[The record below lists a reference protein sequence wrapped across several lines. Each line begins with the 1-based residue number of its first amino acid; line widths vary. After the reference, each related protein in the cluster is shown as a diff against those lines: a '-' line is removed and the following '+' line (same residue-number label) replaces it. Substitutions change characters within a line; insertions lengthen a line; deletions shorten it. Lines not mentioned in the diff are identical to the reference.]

1 MSDLAFTLII
11 ASAVMHAIWN
21 LLVKKSRQKTVFIW
35 WMFVS
40 SGLMFTL
47 LLLLLRQPIPP
58 PDSRLL
64 LMALGGGGCFSLY
77 HLLTGRA
84 YSAGDISL
92 TYPLCQTSMIY
103 VPLWGM
109 LLLGEKLSFAG
120 AGGIALV
127 ALGAYSVQ
135 LHKFTLNELLR
146 PFRNLGDPA
155 VRAALAAGF
164 VYSFGVMFDKAGV
177 QRYSPLYFTWLMVLV
192 MFLLMSLNLLRPR
205 YRNKVIAEWQTN
217 WKLILMSGPV
227 LMASFLAFR
236 YGLQMAPVSYAVPV
250 RQVSILVGV
259 LLGMIFL
266 GESYGRIRI
275 AAALLILAGVL
286 FIRLG

>member
-1 MSDLAFTLII
+1 MTDLAFSLII

-47 LLLLLRQPIPP
+47 LLLMLRQPIPQ
-58 PDSRLL
+58 PDSRVL
-64 LMALGGGGCFSLY
+64 LMALGGGGCFALY

-84 YSAGDISL
+84 YSGGDISL
-92 TYPLCQTSMIY
+92 TYPLCQTSMLY

-109 LLLGEKLSFAG
+109 LLLGEKISLTG

-135 LHKFTLNELLR
+135 LQKFTLNELLR

-164 VYSFGVMFDKAGV
+164 IYSFGVMFDKAGV

-192 MFLLMSLNLLRPR
+192 MFLLMSLNLLRSR
-205 YRNKVIAEWQTN
+205 YRNKVTAEWQTN

-236 YGLQMAPVSYAVPV
+236 YGLQMSPVSYAVPV

>member
-1 MSDLAFTLII
+1 
-11 ASAVMHAIWN
+11 
-21 LLVKKSRQKTVFIW
+21 
-35 WMFVS
+35 
-40 SGLMFTL
+40 
-47 LLLLLRQPIPP
+47 
-58 PDSRLL
+58 
-64 LMALGGGGCFSLY
+64 
-77 HLLTGRA
+77 
-84 YSAGDISL
+84 
-92 TYPLCQTSMIY
+92 
-103 VPLWGM
+103 
-109 LLLGEKLSFAG
+109 LLLGEKISLTG

-135 LHKFTLNELLR
+135 LQKFTLNELLR

-164 VYSFGVMFDKAGV
+164 IYSFGVMFDKAGV

-192 MFLLMSLNLLRPR
+192 MFLLMSLNLLRSR
-205 YRNKVIAEWQTN
+205 YRNKVTAEWQTN

-236 YGLQMAPVSYAVPV
+236 YGLQMSPVSYAVPV

>member
-1 MSDLAFTLII
+1 MSNLAFSLILFSSI
-11 ASAVMHAIWN
+11 MHAIWN
-21 LLVKKSRQKTVFIW
+21 LLVKKSNQKTVFIW

-47 LLLLLRQPIPP
+47 LLLLIRQPVPL
-58 PDSRLL
+58 PDTRVL
-64 LMALGGGGCFSLY
+64 LMALGGGSCFSLY

-84 YSAGDISL
+84 YSSGDISL
-92 TYPLCQTSMIY
+92 TYPLCQTSMLY

-109 LLLGEKLSFAG
+109 IILGERLSLLGGS
-120 AGGIALV
+120 GIALV

-135 LHKFTLNELLR
+135 LQKFSLDELLR
-146 PFRNLGDPA
+146 PFRNLGEPA

-177 QRYSPLYFTWLMVLV
+177 QHYSPLYFTWLMVLV
-192 MFLLMSLNLLRPR
+192 MFSLMSLNLLRSR
-205 YRNKVIAEWQTN
+205 YSGKVTAEWKAN
-217 WKLILMSGPV
+217 WRLILLSGPI

-236 YGLQMAPVSYAVPV
+236 YGLKMAPVSYAVPV
-250 RQVSILVGV
+250 RQVSIMAGV

-266 GESYGRIRI
+266 GESYGRIRLASALVI
-275 AAALLILAGVL
+275 LAGALLIK
-286 FIRLG
+286 LG

>member
-1 MSDLAFTLII
+1 MSNLAFTLILL
-11 ASAVMHAIWN
+11 SSVMHAIWN

-40 SGLMFTL
+40 SGLMFSL
-47 LLLLLRQPIPP
+47 LLLLIRQPVPF
-58 PDSRLL
+58 PDYNVF
-64 LMALGGGGCFSLY
+64 LMALGGGGCFALY

-84 YSAGDISL
+84 YSSGDISL
-92 TYPLCQTSMIY
+92 TYPLCQTSMLY

-109 LLLGEKLSFAG
+109 MLINERLSLIG
-120 AGGIALV
+120 GSGIALV

-135 LHKFTLNELLR
+135 LQKFTLDELLR
-146 PFRNLGDPA
+146 PFRNLGEPA

-177 QRYSPLYFTWLMVLV
+177 QRYSPLYFTWLMVFV
-192 MFLLMSLNLLRPR
+192 MFVLMSLNLFRSR
-205 YRNKVIAEWQTN
+205 YNGKVIAEWRLN

-236 YGLQMAPVSYAVPV
+236 YGLKMSPVSYAVPV
-250 RQVSILVGV
+250 RQVSIMAGV

-266 GESYGRIRI
+266 GESYGRIRF
-275 AAALLILAGVL
+275 ASALLILAGAFL
-286 FIRLG
+286 IKFG

>member
-1 MSDLAFTLII
+1 MSNLAFTLILFSSI
-11 ASAVMHAIWN
+11 MHAIWN
-21 LLVKKSRQKTVFIW
+21 LLVKKSNQKTVFIW

-47 LLLLLRQPIPP
+47 LLLMLQKPIPV
-58 PDSRLL
+58 PDAKVI

-84 YSAGDISL
+84 YSSGDISL
-92 TYPLCQTSMIY
+92 TYPLCQTSMLY

-109 LLLGEKLSFAG
+109 IIMDERLSLLGGS
-120 AGGIALV
+120 GIALV

-135 LHKFTLNELLR
+135 LQKFSFGELTR
-146 PFRNLGDPA
+146 PFRNLGEPA

-177 QRYSPLYFTWLMVLV
+177 QHYSPLYFTWLMVLV
-192 MFLLMSLNLLRPR
+192 MFSLMSLNLLRSR
-205 YRNKVIAEWQTN
+205 YSGKVTAEWQAN
-217 WKLILMSGPV
+217 WRLILLSGPI

-236 YGLQMAPVSYAVPV
+236 YGLKMAPVSYAVPV
-250 RQVSILVGV
+250 RQVSIMAGV

-266 GESYGRIRI
+266 GESYGRIRL
-275 AAALLILAGVL
+275 ASAALILVGAFLIKFG
-286 FIRLG
+286 

>member
-1 MSDLAFTLII
+1 
-11 ASAVMHAIWN
+11 MHAIWN

-40 SGLMFTL
+40 SGLIFTL

-58 PDSRLL
+58 PDSTVL
-64 LMALGGGGCFSLY
+64 LMALGGGGCFALY

-84 YSAGDISL
+84 YSGGDISL

-109 LLLGEKLSFAG
+109 LLLGERLSFAG

-164 VYSFGVMFDKAGV
+164 IYSFGVMFDKAGV

-192 MFLLMSLNLLRPR
+192 MFLLMSLNLLRSR
-205 YRNKVIAEWQTN
+205 YRHKVIAEWQTN

-236 YGLQMAPVSYAVPV
+236 YGLQMSPVSYAVPV

-286 FIRLG
+286 CIRLG